1 MFCLCNNDVDGY
13 CDGDC
18 LQKLMLC
25 DADETTFGRTT
36 LQSKAA
42 LPLTN
47 NSTGHSRKCS
57 SVLEGALDFVRIVEL
72 GDAAIVRSSSTEPSD
87 ELDCFLS
94 HGQFWRAS
102 SFFFAHEI
110 IDHVMMS

>member
-25 DADETTFGRTT
+25 DADESSPTTFGRMT
-36 LQSKAA
+36 LQMKAA

-57 SVLEGALDFVRIVEL
+57 SVLEGALDFVRSIV
-72 GDAAIVRSSSTEPSD
+72 
-87 ELDCFLS
+87 C
-94 HGQFWRAS
+94 
-102 SFFFAHEI
+102 
-110 IDHVMMS
+110 